1 MPGKGKTKGS
11 TTLTLGEEGHLV
23 LHDTL
28 QHSFQID
35 KRFPPVWSHCAG
47 QDKFGTST
55 EFPRTRIM
63 QNGGCVLPGTLK
75 FEKLFKLGVG
85 AQMLVEIQV
94 AAHVMCSVRA
104 HTAAPQ
110 TGFVRPNKIRLVL
123 AETKDVVHIAH
134 RFGIRT
140 AGSPENIC
148 TFKTPQA
155 GLIVPAINHTDA
167 GQYSL

>member
-1 MPGKGKTKGS
+1 VPDKGKSKGS
-11 TTLTLGEEGHLV
+11 KRLTLGEEGHLV

-35 KRFPPVWSHCAG
+35 KRFPPVWSHCTG
-47 QDKFGTST
+47 QDRFGTST

-63 QNGGCVLPGTLK
+63 RNEGCVLPGTRK

-110 TGFVRPNKIRLVL
+110 TGIVQSNKICLVL
-123 AETKDVVHIAH
+123 AETIDVV
-134 RFGIRT
+134 
-140 AGSPENIC
+140 
-148 TFKTPQA
+148 Q
-155 GLIVPAINHTDA
+155 
-167 GQYSL
+167 

>member
-1 MPGKGKTKGS
+1 
-11 TTLTLGEEGHLV
+11 
-23 LHDTL
+23 
-28 QHSFQID
+28 
-35 KRFPPVWSHCAG
+35 
-47 QDKFGTST
+47 
-55 EFPRTRIM
+55 
-63 QNGGCVLPGTLK
+63 VLPDTLK

-104 HTAAPQ
+104 HTAAPE

-155 GLIVPAINHTDA
+155 GLMVPAINHTDA

>member
-1 MPGKGKTKGS
+1 MPGKGKSEGS
-11 TTLTLGEEGHLV
+11 TQLTLGEEGHLV
-23 LHDTL
+23 LGDTL

-55 EFPRTRIM
+55 EFPTTRIM
-63 QNGGCVLPGTLK
+63 KNGGCALPGTRK

-110 TGFVRPNKIRLVL
+110 TGIVQSNKICLVL
-123 AETKDVVHIAH
+123 AETIDVV
-134 RFGIRT
+134 
-140 AGSPENIC
+140 
-148 TFKTPQA
+148 Q
-155 GLIVPAINHTDA
+155 
-167 GQYSL
+167 